1 MARFIPYYRRT
12 IQYLVE
18 GKNQTHELYKEF
30 ILEHI
35 AKREISLRE
44 KTEGDVDVCF
54 KEAEVRHR
62 SEGEERPHD
71 AIDAYLI
78 DANRRDRKGD
88 EPTNSRELASDTQVH
103 HVLADLFGAG
113 LDTTMATLRWFLL
126 MLAVNPRAQDL
137 VQEELD
143 NLLGA
148 PGHEKRLVTLEDA
161 IHLPYTEA
169 AIAEAQRIR
178 PVVPLGIP
186 HGALKDTSL
195 GGYRIPK
202 GTMLIALQWVLHNG
216 EVPWG
221 KDAEKIF
228 DPTRFID
235 SDGNFSSRQ
244 KEHFMPFQ
252 TGRRVCVGED
262 LAHMFLFLFGVSIF
276 HEFRLSLPPGAD
288 ADDILE
294 GDSGIT
300 LTPKHH
306 TLIFKRR
313 FIH

>member
-1 MARFIPYYRRT
+1 MSA
-12 IQYLVE
+12 
-18 GKNQTHELYKEF
+18 THPFTGNHFSNPK
-30 ILEHI
+30 
-35 AKREISLRE
+35 
-44 KTEGDVDVCF
+44 
-54 KEAEVRHR
+54 
-62 SEGEERPHD
+62 
-71 AIDAYLI
+71 
-78 DANRRDRKGD
+78 
-88 EPTNSRELASDTQVH
+88 
-103 HVLADLFGAG
+103 LF
-113 LDTTMATLRWFLL
+113 LK
-126 MLAVNPRAQDL
+126 DL

-252 TGRRVCVGED
+252 TGNSYFSFIFIRYTFSYRIED
-262 LAHMFLFLFGVSIF
+262 SYLFS
-276 HEFRLSLPPGAD
+276 
-288 ADDILE
+288 
-294 GDSGIT
+294 
-300 LTPKHH
+300 K
-306 TLIFKRR
+306 LIYYSNFK
-313 FIH
+313 